1 MHTVIQEAVL
11 LTTVSLLG
19 HVSSSRLSVACKIVR
34 ESYLNMFPDPLLLMC
49 RNSVATQSSNIS
61 AYNLRT
67 QRWEIVLSLPTRWI
81 DWAVEVNNCLYMGLS
96 KEDFRLVAKYDL
108 TTKSWMH
115 LPSIPISGNVRFHS
129 ALGSDDL
136 LYLLQEEESQ
146 AVAKLDLNTLEWI
159 REPDLRR
166 YGYGAA
172 LVAGCVYI
180 LGGEELGGDVELPD
194 RIEIRNA
201 KAGSTRNLL
210 VSKCSTEKV
219 MMDRCTAATVV
230 GHSIIA
236 VCCESVT
243 DIFTFMNIVQF
254 DVISETL
261 TRMPM
266 YRGYAGPLVIAELV
280 GTIYIF
286 GKYENYTK
294 RYDLR
299 SHRDHDKRYDLR
311 SHRDTWWSLSPHPYQ
326 LLKEEICYVFPIHS
340 GSAVG
345 ALGKDLQV
353 PAV

>member
-1 MHTVIQEAVL
+1 M
-11 LTTVSLLG
+11 
-19 HVSSSRLSVACKIVR
+19 
-34 ESYLNMFPDPLLLMC
+34 
-49 RNSVATQSSNIS
+49 
-61 AYNLRT
+61 
-67 QRWEIVLSLPTRWI
+67 
-81 DWAVEVNNCLYMGLS
+81 YMGFPQ
-96 KEDFRLVAKYDL
+96 EDLRSVAKYDL

-201 KAGSTRNLL
+201 KADSTRNLL

-230 GHSIIA
+230 GHNIIA

-243 DIFTFMNIVQF
+243 DIFTSMNIVQF

-280 GTIYIF
+280 DTIYIF
-286 GKYENYTK
+286 GKYENYT
-294 RYDLR
+294 
-299 SHRDHDKRYDLR
+299 KRYDLR

-326 LLKEEICYVFPIHS
+326 LLKEEICCVFPIHS